1 MKKKDLLKKEIIW
14 HYIFNILIYIMSLND
29 DEKKIL
35 SKIQLFQKA
44 VSLYKLV
51 RSDINRLQVYSYAD
65 DFTFFFFII

>member
-1 MKKKDLLKKEIIW
+1 
-14 HYIFNILIYIMSLND
+14 MSLND

-65 DFTFFFFII
+65 DFTFFFFFII